1 MIVAVDAS
9 ALVALALGEPEGP
22 AIKACLG
29 AAEEAYVS
37 PVNVVEAGLALVLR
51 NGHFRQDQFA
61 AWVVMQGIVER
72 EVSGAVALGA
82 YLTYGR
88 GVHRARLNLGDCFAY
103 ALAKELDAPL
113 LYKGNDFLHTDI
125 RPALQPT

>member
-1 MIVAVDAS
+1 
-9 ALVALALGEPEGP
+9 
-22 AIKACLG
+22 
-29 AAEEAYVS
+29 
-37 PVNVVEAGLALVLR
+37 
-51 NGHFRQDQFA
+51 
-61 AWVVMQGIVER
+61 MQGIVER